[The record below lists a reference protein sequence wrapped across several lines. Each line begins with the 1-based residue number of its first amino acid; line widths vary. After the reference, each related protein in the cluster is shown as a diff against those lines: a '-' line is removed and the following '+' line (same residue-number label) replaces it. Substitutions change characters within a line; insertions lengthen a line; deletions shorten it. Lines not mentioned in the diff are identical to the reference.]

1 MQAAGAG
8 RDKRAWLAASAFAVA
23 TASLALQYVI
33 LVRATLDTIGPAF
46 ATLRFI
52 SYFTVLSNL
61 LVAFATGSALFGSDT
76 RIAKFFRRPA
86 VKGGIA
92 LYIGV
97 TGAIYFLILRH
108 LWQPQGAQW
117 WADTGLHYAT
127 PLLYLAWWLF
137 GVRHG
142 GLRWSV
148 LLSWLAFPL
157 GYLLWTFL
165 RGAWVH
171 EYPYPFIDVGQLGWA
186 VVVRNATGILA
197 GFVGLGAVLVAI
209 DRLLGRVRAL

>member
-8 RDKRAWLAASAFAVA
+8 RDKRAWLAALAFAVA
-23 TASLALQYVI
+23 TASLVLQYVI
-33 LVRATLDTIGPAF
+33 LVRATLDTVGPAF
-46 ATLRFI
+46 ATLRFF
-52 SYFTVLSNL
+52 SYFTILSNI
-61 LVAFATGSALFGSDT
+61 LVAFATGSALFGPDVPMA
-76 RIAKFFRRPA
+76 RFFRRPA

-97 TGAIYFLILRH
+97 TGTIYFLILRH

-127 PLLYLAWWLF
+127 PVLYLAWWSF
-137 GVRHG
+137 GARHG

-148 LLSWLAFPL
+148 LPAWLAFPL

-186 VVVRNATGILA
+186 MVFRNAAGVLA
-197 GFVGLGAVLVAI
+197 AFVGLGAVLVAI
-209 DRLLGRVRAL
+209 DRLVGRVRAL

>member
-1 MQAAGAG
+1 MQAVGG
-8 RDKRAWLAASAFAVA
+8 ERDRRAWLAALAFAAA
-23 TASLALQYVI
+23 TASLLLQYVI

-61 LVAFATGSALFGSDT
+61 LVAFATGSALFRSDA
-76 RIAKFFRRPA
+76 RIASFFRRPA

-97 TGAIYFLILRH
+97 TGTIYFLILRH

-127 PLLYLAWWLF
+127 PVLYLAWWLF

-142 GLRWSV
+142 GLRWGV
-148 LLSWLAFPL
+148 LPGWLVFPL
-157 GYLLWTFL
+157 VYLMWTFL

-186 VVVRNATGILA
+186 MVVRNAVGVLA
-197 GFVGLGAVLVAI
+197 AFLGLGAVLVAT
-209 DRLLGRVRAL
+209 DRRLRKGRFL